1 MLLEDKKKALQYLRF
16 FKKKPDGTVKGRG
29 CTDGRKQRVYTSKEE
44 DAGVPTLVIESVLL
58 SCVIDAK
65 EGRDVATVYTLVQTC
80 KQTCGQTLV
89 HMKLEGKV
97 AKLLVKIEYSE
108 SSFGLKKGC
117 KCCMLNLKR
126 ALLCTAPSERPNY
139 CGNCYLQNF
148 RSVGLYTSP
157 LHDIWYAVHLYCGT
171 WMT

>member
-1 MLLEDKKKALQYLRF
+1 MLEDKKKALQYLRF

-97 AKLLVKIEYSE
+97 AKLLVKIEPKLYRKLIWIEKGMQVSYVK
-108 SSFGLKKGC
+108 LKKGT
-117 KCCMLNLKR
+117 MYGTLR
-126 ALLCTAPSERPNY
+126 AAQLLWKLLSAK
-139 CGNCYLQNF
+139 F
-148 RSVGLYTSP
+148 
-157 LHDIWYAVHLYCGT
+157 
-171 WMT
+171 